1 MQDKKPKIQ
10 KGDLFVFGNDGAS
23 GHAQKGHRPHVIV
36 TQIVGNVVTVAP
48 CTTTES
54 AKRFRH
60 VVELMP
66 TIENGL
72 DKISFVLIFQSFACD
87 TSVLHNKIGH
97 LSVDEMN
104 KIKIEYIRYI
114 SE

>member
-1 MQDKKPKIQ
+1 MQGKTPKIQ

-48 CTTTES
+48 CTTSAS
-54 AKRFRH
+54 AKHFKH
-60 VVELMP
+60 IVELTP
-66 TIENGL
+66 TTENGL

-97 LSVDEMN
+97 LSIDEIN